1 MRKSVI
7 SVLAIAAVLGYGVYQ
22 KQAKAPNVNVNQPKI
37 SYNQR
42 NSHHFHRFNKPSFKE
57 NDDKQVK
64 LKPTKF
70 VAGKE
75 TAKQKQFAKPLKFD
89 KKAKASQMHMLPLDK
104 YKRAQGSHIQL
115 DKWQLPK
122 RKRSPYLTVRP
133 SGWHNY
139 KYYYDGKTGWLFN
152 RGHLVGYQFCG
163 LDQDIRNMITQTAYV
178 NQGSLKGMDDN
189 NSKGQL
195 FYENRLAYWIKS
207 HPQDKLDY
215 AVIPLYH
222 GKELVPRQ
230 IKFYFVGFNKHGKK
244 IRVNGID
251 GLTRY
256 KGEEGY
262 LTLDNISPNA
272 EIDYKTGRA
281 QIMKG

>member
-1 MRKSVI
+1 MRKSIVG
-7 SVLAIAAVLGYGVYQ
+7 VLAVAAILGYGAYQ
-22 KQAKAPNVNVNQPKI
+22 KQAKSPDISASQPRSSYVKHVKRHFTQPK
-37 SYNQR
+37 
-42 NSHHFHRFNKPSFKE
+42 FNI
-57 NDDKQVK
+57 NYGDKVK
-64 LKPTKF
+64 KTKF

-230 IKFYFVGFNKHGKK
+230 IKFYFVGFNKHGKR

-262 LTLDNISPNA
+262 LTLNNISPNA
-272 EIDYKTGRA
+272 VIDYQTGRA

>member
-1 MRKSVI
+1 MRKSIVG
-7 SVLAIAAVLGYGVYQ
+7 VLAVAAILGYGAYQ
-22 KQAKAPNVNVNQPKI
+22 KQAKSPDISASQPRSSYVKHVKRHFTQPK
-37 SYNQR
+37 
-42 NSHHFHRFNKPSFKE
+42 FNI
-57 NDDKQVK
+57 NYGDKVK
-64 LKPTKF
+64 KTKF

-115 DKWQLPK
+115 DKQQLPK

-230 IKFYFVGFNKHGKK
+230 IKFYFVGFNKHGKR

-256 KGEEGY
+256 KGKEGY
-262 LTLDNISPNA
+262 LTLNNISPNA
-272 EIDYKTGRA
+272 VIDYKTGRA

>member
-1 MRKSVI
+1 MRKSIVG
-7 SVLAIAAVLGYGVYQ
+7 VLAVAAILGYGAYQ
-22 KQAKAPNVNVNQPKI
+22 KQAKSPDINASQPRSGYVKRVKR
-37 SYNQR
+37 Y
-42 NSHHFHRFNKPSFKE
+42 FNKPKF
-57 NDDKQVK
+57 NINYGDKVK
-64 LKPTKF
+64 KTKF

-230 IKFYFVGFNKHGKK
+230 IKFYFVGFNKHGKR

-256 KGEEGY
+256 KDKEGY

-272 EIDYKTGRA
+272 VIDYKTGRA

>member
-1 MRKSVI
+1 MRKSIVG
-7 SVLAIAAVLGYGVYQ
+7 VLAIAVILGYGAYQ
-22 KQAKAPNVNVNQPKI
+22 KQAKSPDINASQPRSGYVK
-37 SYNQR
+37 YVKQ
-42 NSHHFHRFNKPSFKE
+42 HFNKPKF
-57 NDDKQVK
+57 NINYGDKVK
-64 LKPTKF
+64 KAKF

-178 NQGSLKGMDDN
+178 NQGSLNGMDDN

-251 GLTRY
+251 GLARY
-256 KGEEGY
+256 KGKEGY

-272 EIDYKTGRA
+272 VIDYKTGRA

>member
-1 MRKSVI
+1 MRKSIVG
-7 SVLAIAAVLGYGVYQ
+7 VLAIAAILGYGAYQ
-22 KQAKAPNVNVNQPKI
+22 KQAKAPNTNVNQPRT
-37 SYNQR
+37 SYVKHVKR
-42 NSHHFHRFNKPSFKE
+42 HFNKPKF
-57 NDDKQVK
+57 NINYGDKVK
-64 LKPTKF
+64 KAKS

-89 KKAKASQMHMLPLDK
+89 KKAKKSQFQMLPLDK

-115 DKWQLPK
+115 DKKQLPK
-122 RKRSPYLTVRP
+122 AKRSPYLTVRP

-139 KYYYDGKTGWLFN
+139 KYYHNGKIGWLFN

-163 LDQDIRNMITQTAYV
+163 VDQDIRNMITQTAYV
-178 NQGSLKGMDDN
+178 NQGSLNGMDDN
-189 NSKGQL
+189 NPKGQL
-195 FYENRLAYWIKS
+195 FYENRLAYWIKN

-222 GKELVPRQ
+222 EKELVPRQ

-244 IRVNGID
+244 IRIDGID

-256 KGEEGY
+256 KGKEGH

-272 EIDYKTGRA
+272 IIDYKTGRA
-281 QIMKG
+281 QVKKG

>member
-1 MRKSVI
+1 MRKSIV

-22 KQAKAPNVNVNQPKI
+22 KQAKRLDINTSQPRSGYVEHVK
-37 SYNQR
+37 R
-42 NSHHFHRFNKPSFKE
+42 HFNKPKF
-57 NDDKQVK
+57 NIDYGDKVK
-64 LKPTKF
+64 KTKF
-70 VAGKE
+70 VAGTE
-75 TAKQKQFAKPLKFD
+75 TAKQKEFTKPLKFD
-89 KKAKASQMHMLPLDK
+89 KKSKEAQMRMLPLDK

-115 DKWQLPK
+115 DKQQLPK
-122 RKRSPYLTVRP
+122 RKRSAYLTVRP

-139 KYYYDGKTGWLFN
+139 KYYYNGKTGWLFN

-189 NSKGQL
+189 NPKGQL

-230 IKFYFVGFNKHGKK
+230 IKFYFVGFNKNGKK
-244 IRVNGID
+244 IRVNGIN

-256 KGEEGY
+256 KGKEGH

-272 EIDYKTGRA
+272 VIDYKTGRA
-281 QIMKG
+281 QVMKG